1 MSAASNPQHVHVAR
15 KRFGQHF
22 LHDAGILRRIVEAI
36 APRPEDRLVEIGPGE
51 GALTLPLLRAC
62 GHLTAIELD
71 RDLIASLAARAR
83 DVGDLNIISADVLTV
98 DFGTLAGDTALRVG
112 LSRPSMAS
120 EGPSR
125 PSVASGAL
133 GLLPGALA
141 LLRIVG
147 NLPYNISTPI
157 LFHCLDHASA
167 IRDMHFMLQKEVVDR
182 MAAPPG
188 SKTYGRLSVML
199 QLRCAV
205 EPLFKVPPG
214 AFRPPPKVDS
224 AIVRLTPLPT
234 HALPDADSGMIDR
247 LVRAAFGQRRKTL
260 SNALRDLA
268 TAKQIDAAGID
279 PRARAEQLAPSA
291 FVALAQTLAGRAD

>member
-1 MSAASNPQHVHVAR
+1 MSAEFNPQHVHVAR

-22 LHDAGILRRIVEAI
+22 LHDPGILRRIVEAI
-36 APRPEDRLVEIGPGE
+36 APQPEDRLVEIGPGE

-83 DVGDLNIISADVLTV
+83 DIGDLNIISADVLTV
-98 DFGTLAGDTALRVG
+98 DFSKLAG
-112 LSRPSMAS
+112 LSRPSIAS
-120 EGPSR
+120 K
-125 PSVASGAL
+125 
-133 GLLPGALA
+133 
-141 LLRIVG
+141 LRIAG

-157 LFHCLDHASA
+157 LFHCLDHAAA
-167 IRDMHFMLQKEVVDR
+167 IHDMHFMLQKEVVDR

-199 QLRCAV
+199 QLRCTV
-205 EPLFKVPPG
+205 DPLFKVPPG

-234 HALPDADSGMIDR
+234 QALPDADSGMIDR